1 MTEPTPPAPRR
12 SPLAGCLLRGLAL
25 LFGLAFAFALVEV
38 AGRVALGFEPLPG
51 WAQSFNSRVGY
62 ELRPHQEYTYAST
75 AGEFEVQVR
84 TNSRGLHD
92 VEHALAKPAGVYRI
106 LILADSYAQAREV
119 PLADNFA
126 RRLEGLLNADP
137 PPGMAFEVINMGHFG
152 LGTTQEY
159 LTYVEEGARYDPDLV
174 LLGFYAGNDV
184 VDNHAPLIRAWNRVD
199 AVDFPHFEPDG
210 TLRQPGMATGQR
222 VLSWLRQNLYTV
234 NTLSR
239 LIGGTGQPA
248 RVEVGGETISPDA
261 LRVPMGVY
269 APPDDTWRDAW
280 DVTAHAL
287 ALLDEA
293 VSADGARLAA
303 FIIPDRRQIYDAD
316 WQATLDALPD
326 LDPDALDRDR
336 PTDAALALFEAQGVP
351 ALNLLDPFRAAGE
364 RLYYPVD
371 GHFNPAGHALTADLL
386 ADWLRAEALVPVEE
400 AAP

>member
-1 MTEPTPPAPRR
+1 
-12 SPLAGCLLRGLAL
+12 
-25 LFGLAFAFALVEV
+25 
-38 AGRVALGFEPLPG
+38 
-51 WAQSFNSRVGY
+51 
-62 ELRPHQEYTYAST
+62 
-75 AGEFEVQVR
+75 
-84 TNSRGLHD
+84 
-92 VEHALAKPAGVYRI
+92 
-106 LILADSYAQAREV
+106 
-119 PLADNFA
+119 
-126 RRLEGLLNADP
+126 
-137 PPGMAFEVINMGHFG
+137 MAFEVINLGHYG
-152 LGTTQEY
+152 LGTTQVY
-159 LTYVEEGARYDPDLV
+159 LTYRHEGRRYQPDLV
-174 LLGFYAGNDV
+174 LLGFYVGNDV
-184 VDNHAPLIRAWNRVD
+184 LDNHASLTAAWNATEGVE
-199 AVDFPHFEPDG
+199 APYYAPDG
-210 TLRQPGMATGQR
+210 TLHQPGMAARRR

-269 APPDDTWRDAW
+269 ALPDDTCGGTPGTSPRTRWPCWTRPYRPM
-280 DVTAHAL
+280 
-287 ALLDEA
+287 
-293 VSADGARLAA
+293 GRLAA

>member
-1 MTEPTPPAPRR
+1 MTDRASTVPRR

-25 LFGLAFAFALVEV
+25 VFGLVVAFALVEV

-51 WAQSFNSRVGY
+51 WAQDFNSRVGY
-62 ELRPHQEYTYAST
+62 ELRPHQEYTYASS
-75 AGEFEVQVR
+75 AGEFETQIR

-92 VEHALAKPAGVYRI
+92 VEHALAKPTGVYRI
-106 LILADSYAQAREV
+106 LILGDSYAQAREV
-119 PLADNFA
+119 PLEHNFA

-137 PPGMAFEVINMGHFG
+137 PPGVAFEVINMGHFG

-159 LTYVEEGARYDPDLV
+159 LTYIEEGARYDPDLV

-184 VDNHAPLIRAWNRVD
+184 VDNHAPLIRAWNGVEV
-199 AVDFPHFEPDG
+199 VDFPTFGPDG
-210 TLRQPGMATGQR
+210 TLHQPGLATGQR

-234 NTLSR
+234 NTASR
-239 LIGGTGQPA
+239 LITGAGQPA
-248 RVEVGGETISPDA
+248 RVEVGGETISADA

-269 APPDDTWRDAW
+269 APPDDMWRAAW

-287 ALLDEA
+287 AMLDQA

-303 FIIPDRRQIYDAD
+303 FIIPDRRQLYDAD
-316 WQATLDALPD
+316 WRATLDALPD
-326 LDPDALDRDR
+326 LDPEVLDRDR
-336 PTDAALALFEAQGVP
+336 PTDAALALFEAQGIP
-351 ALNLLDPFRAAGE
+351 TLSLLEPFRAAGE

-371 GHFNPAGHALTADLL
+371 GHFNLAGHALTADLL
-386 ADWLRAEALVPVEE
+386 ADWLRVKALVPTE